1 MSPIAPVSPGR
12 PVGGGIVVVVVD
24 LASKSGGIVAF
35 GQLTMSLTSPVTNKR
50 DVFEMS
56 QMLFTVRLLQL
67 GLEYNKKASIR

>member
-24 LASKSGGIVAF
+24 IASKSGIRVF
-35 GQLTMSLTSPVTNKR
+35 GQLTMSLTSPVTNKF

-67 GLEYNKKASIR
+67 GLEYNKNASNR